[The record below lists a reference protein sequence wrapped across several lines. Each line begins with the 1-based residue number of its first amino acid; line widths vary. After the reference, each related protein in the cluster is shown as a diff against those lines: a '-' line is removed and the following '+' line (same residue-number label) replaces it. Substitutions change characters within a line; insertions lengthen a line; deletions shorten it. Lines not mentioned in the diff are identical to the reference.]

1 MKLNRIVF
9 FICLQVSPIMVSGQ
23 IKDIVFQASQLNK
36 MSFELTGDS
45 SAWAVVV
52 SVAERKIET
61 NSFLLNKDAQ
71 SKISIFK
78 KSNLRVKDAKKNLAE
93 MIKTGAKVFA
103 EPELNSTQNSIRDY
117 DNFVLNGKLEDAVK
131 SETFVATETSKLV
144 KAVGKNKQ
152 ESVNA
157 KLSEKT
163 GLVDK
168 RKGLLG
174 SWNPSIVGDLFS
186 ETDGLRTGKESV
198 AKLTFLDGSDV
209 IVDQNTTA
217 IIRSTNLDKLTMMVK
232 TDISLV
238 SGSLLTKLSSASSE
252 GKNFT
257 LRAGSTESEIQSN
270 KFWASNNTNNTV
282 KVSNF
287 DGSVSVKANQSTI
300 TLKRNQ
306 GSIIEKNKAPLP
318 PIDLLPA
325 PTLIN
330 WSRNDSAFY
339 SADLSVLWKSVANAK
354 EYEVETSLSQDF
366 DRDVN
371 KITTNLTQLK
381 LKNLTVGVSY
391 LRLHAVDKLG
401 LRGNDSPVYRLIRNK
416 DTQPPAIFIEG
427 WEADIIYTAAKSITL
442 KGITEQDAVF
452 TIDNKSVPLD
462 INGNFKT
469 TVQVENVKKVITV
482 RSTDKAGNIQK
493 RELSIV
499 PMDKYLLGKFSINGT
514 VAANTI
520 SVSGENLNVTGVAYP
535 GMRITFKQDSNSESV
550 LTSVQGNWAINFPVK
565 KGNPLQIIMESLTD
579 KLTVFDQTYQIK

>member
-1 MKLNRIVF
+1 MKFNRSVLF
-9 FICLQVSPIMVSGQ
+9 LCLCFIPILVSAQ

-36 MSFELTGDS
+36 VSFELTGDS

-52 SVAERKIET
+52 SAAERKIET
-61 NSFLLNKDAQ
+61 NSFLLNKEAQ
-71 SKISIFK
+71 SRISVFRKANTRVKEAK
-78 KSNLRVKDAKKNLAE
+78 KSLAE
-93 MIKTGAKVFA
+93 MVKTGAKVFA
-103 EPELNSTQNSIRDY
+103 ETELVSTQNSIRNY
-117 DNFVLNGKLEDAVK
+117 DGFVLNGKLDDAVGAEAAV
-131 SETFVATETSKLV
+131 SAETAKLV
-144 KAVGKNKQ
+144 KAVAKNKQ

-217 IIRSTNLDKLTMMVK
+217 IIRSTNLDKLTRTVK

-238 SGSLLTKLSSASSE
+238 VGSLLTKLSSSSSE

-257 LRAGSTESEIQSN
+257 LRAGNTESEIQSN
-270 KFWASNNTNNTV
+270 KFWASNNSSNTV

-318 PIDLLPA
+318 PIDLLPS
-325 PTLIN
+325 PSLVN

-339 SADLSVLWKSVANAK
+339 SSDLAISWKSISSAK
-354 EYEVETSLSQDF
+354 EYEVETSLSQEF
-366 DRDVN
+366 DRDVS
-371 KITTNLTQLK
+371 KIITGLTQLK
-381 LKNLTVGVSY
+381 LKNLPVGVSY

-427 WEADIIYTAAKSITL
+427 WETDIIYTAAKSFIL
-442 KGITEQDAVF
+442 KGITEQDAVL
-452 TIDNKSVPLD
+452 TIDNKILPLD
-462 INGNFKT
+462 AAGNFKT
-469 TVQVENVKKVITV
+469 AVSVDNVKKTISV

-499 PMDKYLLGKFSINGT
+499 PMDKYLLGKFSVNGNITGNT
-514 VAANTI
+514 VT
-520 SVSGENLNVTGVAYP
+520 VSGENLNVTGVAYP
-535 GMRITFKQDSNSESV
+535 GMRITFKQDNNSESV

-565 KGNPLQIIMESLTD
+565 KGNPLQVIMESLTD

>member
-1 MKLNRIVF
+1 MKLNRIF
-9 FICLQVSPIMVSGQ
+9 LLICLQIIPFLVSAQ
-23 IKDIVFQASQLNK
+23 IKDIIFPASQLNK
-36 MSFELTGDS
+36 VSFELTGDS

-52 SVAERKIET
+52 SAAERKIET
-61 NSFLLNKDAQ
+61 NSFLLNKEAQ
-71 SKISIFK
+71 SKISVFK
-78 KSNLRVKDAKKNLAE
+78 KSNLRVRESKKNLAE
-93 MIKTGAKVFA
+93 MIKKGAKVFA
-103 EPELNSTQNSIRDY
+103 EPELISTQNSIRNY
-117 DNFVLNGKLEDAVK
+117 DNFVLNGKLDEAVK
-131 SETFVATETSKLV
+131 SEIVVAAEIDKLV

-163 GLVDK
+163 GMVDK

-174 SWNPSIVGDLFS
+174 TWNPSIVGDLYS

-217 IIRSTNLDKLTMMVK
+217 IIRSTNLDKLTRTVK

-238 SGSLLTKLSSASSE
+238 VGSLLTKLSSASSE

-270 KFWASNNTNNTV
+270 KFWASNNSSNTV

-318 PIDLLPA
+318 PIDLLPS
-325 PTLIN
+325 PTLLN

-339 SADLSVLWKSVANAK
+339 SADLSISWKSVVSAK
-354 EYEVETSLSQDF
+354 EYEIETSLSQDF

-381 LKNLTVGVSY
+381 LKNLAVGVSY

-427 WEADIIYTAAKSITL
+427 WETDIIYTAAKSFTL
-442 KGITEQDAVF
+442 KGITEQDAAL
-452 TIDNKSVPLD
+452 TIDNKTVSLD
-462 INGNFKT
+462 ANGNFKT
-469 TVQVENVKKVITV
+469 IVSVDNAKKTISVK
-482 RSTDKAGNIQK
+482 STDKAGNIQK
-493 RELSIV
+493 RDLSIV
-499 PMDKYLLGKFSINGT
+499 PMDKYLLGKFSVNGSISG
-514 VAANTI
+514 NTI

-535 GMRITFKQDSNSESV
+535 GMRITFKQDNNSESV
-550 LTSVQGNWAINFPVK
+550 LTSVQGNWAINFHVK
-565 KGNPLQIIMESLTD
+565 KGNSLQIIMESLTD